1 MKIQIYER
9 GKRRLCLCIP
19 SWLAFNRVIAKYA
32 VKQLN
37 KTVNRALPS
46 SMTVEVP
53 PNTAVPSFTEQNA
66 LTDASMRKLF
76 AELRKIAKK
85 HSGTPFI
92 EVTDKNGDHVAVEW

>member
-1 MKIQIYER
+1 
-9 GKRRLCLCIP
+9 
-19 SWLAFNRVIAKYA
+19 
-32 VKQLN
+32 
-37 KTVNRALPS
+37 
-46 SMTVEVP
+46 MTVEVP